1 VSAEIDPGLIAAAE
15 AWRDEDPDPA
25 TRAEVD
31 RLLTSGDEAGLRERF
46 GDRLEFGTAGLRG
59 PIGAGPSRMNRAL
72 VRRATAGLGRWLLD
86 GGAPAA
92 SGPAVVGFD
101 ARHGSA
107 AFAADAAAVLTGLGV
122 GARRFTGFVPTPVLA
137 FAVLHQ
143 RAAAG
148 VMVTASHNPPAD
160 NGYKVY
166 AGDGAQIVPPMD
178 TEISRAIDAVGPLTS
193 IPLDEARTQSLGDDV
208 VAAYIDAVVGS
219 ALAPRIGAGGGDAG
233 IRIAYTPMHGV
244 GRDVAVRVLEAA
256 GFAAPAVVPLQAE
269 PDPDFPTVSFPNPE
283 EPGAMDLL
291 LALARDEG
299 ADVAIANDPDADRL
313 AVAVPSADV
322 PGGWRPLTGDEI
334 GTALGDWLL
343 ESTSGSDRLVA
354 TTIVSSSLL
363 GKLAAEHGIEYEE
376 TLTGFKWLAR
386 AALAR
391 PDLRPVYAYEEA
403 LGSCVGDVVRD
414 KDGISAALAFAGLVA
429 AEKAAGRS
437 VLDRLADVA
446 RRHGHHLTRQLSIRY
461 EGGDAI
467 ARAQAVV
474 DRLAAAP
481 PTEVGGLVVT
491 AVEDLRPGGVGGLPP
506 SDVVRL
512 HLDGGRV
519 IVRPSG
525 TEPKLKAYI
534 EIIDPD
540 ERTAKTRLAEVES
553 ALPGLLE

>member
-1 VSAEIDPGLIAAAE
+1 
-15 AWRDEDPDPA
+15 
-25 TRAEVD
+25 
-31 RLLTSGDEAGLRERF
+31 
-46 GDRLEFGTAGLRG
+46 
-59 PIGAGPSRMNRAL
+59 
-72 VRRATAGLGRWLLD
+72 VRRATAGLGRWLLG
-86 GGAPAA
+86 GGAVPD

-107 AFAADAAAVLTGLGV
+107 AFAADAAAVLAGLGV
-122 GARRFTGFVPTPVLA
+122 GARRFERIVPTPVLA
-137 FAVLHQ
+137 FAVLHE

-178 TEISRAIDAVGPLTS
+178 TEISRAIDAVGPIASVT
-193 IPLDEARTQSLGDDV
+193 LDEAGVGHLGDEV
-208 VAAYIDAVVGS
+208 ITSYIDAVVGS
-219 ALAPRIGAGGGDAG
+219 PLAPRVGGGAGDAG

-244 GRDVAVRVLEAA
+244 GGDVAVRVLEVA
-256 GFAAPAVVPLQAE
+256 GFAPPAVVPDQAE

-291 LALARDEG
+291 LALARETG

-313 AVAVPSADV
+313 AVAVPSPDA

-334 GTALGDWLL
+334 GTLLGDWLL
-343 ESTSGSDRLVA
+343 ASTSGPDRLVA

-363 GKLAAEHGIEYEE
+363 GKLAAEHGVVYEE

-446 RRHGHHLTRQLSIRY
+446 RRHGRHLTRQVSIRY
-461 EGGDAI
+461 EGGDALS
-467 ARAQAVV
+467 RAQAVV
-474 DRLAAAP
+474 DRLAASP
-481 PTEVGGLVVT
+481 PTEIGGVAVT
-491 AVEDLRPGGVGGLPP
+491 EVEDLRPGGIGGLPP

-512 HLDGGRV
+512 RLDGGRV

-534 EIIDPD
+534 ETVDRNEETARTRLTAIEQALSSVLGVDPD
-540 ERTAKTRLAEVES
+540 GR
-553 ALPGLLE
+553 P